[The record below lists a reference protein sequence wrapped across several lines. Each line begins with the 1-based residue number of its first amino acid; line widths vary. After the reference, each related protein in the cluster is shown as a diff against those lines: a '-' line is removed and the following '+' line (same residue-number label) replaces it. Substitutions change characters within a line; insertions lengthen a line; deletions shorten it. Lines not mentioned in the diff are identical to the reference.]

1 MRLIN
6 WDKAMFIEPFPSFV
20 SYMYIHQLNIL
31 RHCIIIVFILQENH
45 INPWMIIFELNNK
58 IIPLS
63 LYYIF
68 CQLDVT

>member
-1 MRLIN
+1 
-6 WDKAMFIEPFPSFV
+6 MFIEPFPSFV
-20 SYMYIHQLNIL
+20 SYIHQLNIL
-31 RHCIIIVFILQENH
+31 KHCIIIVFILQENH

-68 CQLDVT
+68 CQLKVTWFN